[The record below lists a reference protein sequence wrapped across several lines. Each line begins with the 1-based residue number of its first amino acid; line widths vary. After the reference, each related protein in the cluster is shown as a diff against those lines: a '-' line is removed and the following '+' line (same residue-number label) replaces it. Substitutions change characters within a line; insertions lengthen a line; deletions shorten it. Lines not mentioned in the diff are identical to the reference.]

1 MDDVV
6 VRVEGM
12 ERPECNGMYAVAGQ
26 RNGRHAFNKRDGSEG
41 ALYYDGS
48 HWKCCQS
55 GRGTSEEGWN
65 YSQRPEDDVVAWA
78 RRLPPMGAWTQD
90 RATNE
95 SRVDYSRVRLSIV
108 PAEQLGGGGD
118 GAETRPDRR
127 KDFLESGQSG
137 GGSFSFSK
145 EGEATAEEA
154 AEEGGEASE
163 PSAAAEEDRA

>member
-55 GRGTSEEGWN
+55 GRGTSKLT
-65 YSQRPEDDVVAWA
+65 RRCMMACRLRDD
-78 RRLPPMGAWTQD
+78 T
-90 RATNE
+90 
-95 SRVDYSRVRLSIV
+95 S
-108 PAEQLGGGGD
+108 
-118 GAETRPDRR
+118 
-127 KDFLESGQSG
+127 
-137 GGSFSFSK
+137 
-145 EGEATAEEA
+145 
-154 AEEGGEASE
+154 
-163 PSAAAEEDRA
+163 